1 MPQEKKQSLGE
12 SLKKLEEIVA
22 WFENQEEVDV
32 EEGLAK
38 VKAGAVLVKESRE
51 KLKEAENEFEIV
63 KKELEGEGE
72 LKAGVRSVKE
82 EFWEE

>member
-1 MPQEKKQSLGE
+1 MSQEKKQSLGE

-22 WFENQEEVDV
+22 WFESQEEVDV

-63 KKELEGEGE
+63 KKELEGDGE
-72 LKAGVRSVKE
+72 
-82 EFWEE
+82 

>member
-1 MPQEKKQSLGE
+1 MVNNNTMSQDKKQSLGE

-22 WFENQEEVDV
+22 WFESQEEVDV

-63 KKELEGEGE
+63 KKELEGDGE
-72 LKAGVRSVKE
+72 
-82 EFWEE
+82 

>member
-1 MPQEKKQSLGE
+1 MQEKKQSLGE

-22 WFENQEEVDV
+22 WFEDREEVDV

-38 VKAGAVLVKESRE
+38 VKEGAALVKVSRE

-63 KKELEGEGE
+63 KKELEGEE
-72 LKAGVRSVKE
+72 
-82 EFWEE
+82 

>member
-1 MPQEKKQSLGE
+1 MTQEKKRSLGE
-12 SLKKLEEIVA
+12 SLKRLEGIVS

-38 VKAGAVLVKESRE
+38 VKEGAILVKESRE

-63 KKELEGEGE
+63 KKELEGE
-72 LKAGVRSVKE
+72 E
-82 EFWEE
+82 E

>member
-63 KKELEGEGE
+63 KKELEGDGE
-72 LKAGVRSVKE
+72 
-82 EFWEE
+82 

>member
-12 SLKKLEEIVA
+12 SLKKLEAIVA

-51 KLKEAENEFEIV
+51 KLREAENEFEIV

-72 LKAGVRSVKE
+72 
-82 EFWEE
+82 